1 MKTKYF
7 RWPNLAVLALI
18 LATSSYAG
26 ESSDSSI
33 VIRIDR
39 RAITITKPKTDISRE
54 RFERDWGQ
62 FELRIAKKDFPIA
75 APNCKS
81 GIILR
86 MPGVDPRDA
95 DNTRKLQWQWEFF
108 EDLVKSTT
116 TSEKSVEIRLTHK
129 PYMNITADGKF
140 QLQYCNAF
148 FENSSK

>member
-1 MKTKYF
+1 MKNF
-7 RWPNLAVLALI
+7 RRPHIAVLAFLF
-18 LATSSYAG
+18 ATISYAG
-26 ESSDSSI
+26 DRSDGPV

-39 RAITITKPKTDISRE
+39 RAVTIIKPKINISRE

-81 GIILR
+81 AIILR

-95 DNTRKLQWQWEFF
+95 GNTRKLQWRWDFF
-108 EDLVKSTT
+108 EVLAKSTT
-116 TSEKSVEIRLTHK
+116 HSVKQVEIRLNPK
-129 PYMNITADGKF
+129 SYMNVTADGSF

-148 FENSSK
+148 FESSLE